1 MTFEKVQKIICEQFD
16 IEPQKI
22 TRNTMLE
29 TELGADSLDLI
40 DLVMALEDEFD
51 ITFSDECVLEIKTV
65 SDLVNYIEK
74 NAD

>member
-1 MTFEKVQKIICEQFD
+1 MRHSILIIDDEKSICTF
-16 IEPQKI
+16 
-22 TRNTMLE
+22 LA
-29 TELGADSLDLI
+29 L
-40 DLVMALEDEFD
+40 ALEDEFD